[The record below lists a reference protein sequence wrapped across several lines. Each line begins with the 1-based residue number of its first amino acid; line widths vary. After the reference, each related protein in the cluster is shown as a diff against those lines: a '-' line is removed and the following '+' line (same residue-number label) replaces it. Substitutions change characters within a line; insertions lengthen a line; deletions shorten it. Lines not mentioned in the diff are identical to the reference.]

1 MPINCV
7 GIFCEDIREETGG
20 THTII
25 GVMPDNI
32 NLQGQEG
39 LKLPDGDSGKL
50 LFPKMGFYL
59 RANLDVSAPAPKQI
73 AATVSFPGHGI
84 ISLGMLGTEA
94 IEKAF
99 ADSHSNKVPSVGVVF
114 KAVIT
119 PLPITESGLATLHVN
134 VDGQE
139 QMCGTLN
146 IRIIHQPDA
155 TASPQPS

>member
-1 MPINCV
+1 MNCF
-7 GIFCEDIREETGG
+7 GLFCEDIREETSGS
-20 THTII
+20 HTII

-50 LFPKMGFYL
+50 LFPKMGFYV
-59 RANLDVSAPAPKQI
+59 RVNLDANAPAPKQI
-73 AATVSFPGHGI
+73 AAAVSFPGHGI
-84 ISLGMLGTEA
+84 MPLGMLGTEA

-99 ADSHSNKVPSVGVVF
+99 ADSHSNKTPFVGVIF
-114 KAVIT
+114 KAVVA
-119 PLPITESGLATLHVN
+119 PLTITESGIATLSVN

-146 IRIIHQPDA
+146 VRIIDQPAA